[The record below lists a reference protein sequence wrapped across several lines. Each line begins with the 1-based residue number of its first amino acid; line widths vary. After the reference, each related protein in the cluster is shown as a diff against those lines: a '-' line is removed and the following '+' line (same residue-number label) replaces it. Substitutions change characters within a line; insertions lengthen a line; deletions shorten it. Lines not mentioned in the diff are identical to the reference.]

1 LLLPWNI
8 EALNPPFG
16 DPGFFLHHS
25 YTGQALIFDLGDLHQ
40 LPARKILQAS
50 HIFISHGHIDHL
62 IGFDQLLRVTL
73 NRPRHLHIYGP
84 PGIIEMIGHKLQ
96 GYNWNLT
103 SHYELL
109 ITVHAIFEQHC
120 DQVTFACCK
129 KFYPEP
135 TTTTPRSNAAI
146 FTNENFTITAVT
158 LDHGTPV
165 LAFSLNESLQINFR
179 PEELRRRNWKP
190 GPWLSHL
197 RQKLLTT
204 DPAEP
209 DIEINGSR
217 YPVKEVADA
226 IAIIKPGS
234 KIAYITD
241 IGFTEANLRKLLPM
255 VTDADLLLCEAAFLD
270 SAAEK
275 AQASNHLTAAQAGEI
290 AQKARVKR
298 LKLFHF
304 SPRHHDL
311 ENEFYRQ
318 AGEHFSGPV
327 S

>member
-1 LLLPWNI
+1 MLLPWNI
-8 EALNPPFG
+8 EALNPPFD

-25 YTGQALIFDLGDLHQ
+25 YTGRALIFDLGDLHR

-109 ITVHAIFEQHC
+109 ITVHAVFEQHC

-129 KFYPEP
+129 KFYPEV
-135 TTTTPRSNAAI
+135 TITTPRADASI
-146 FTNENFTITAVT
+146 FTNEHFTIEAVT

-179 PEELRRRNWKP
+179 PEELKRRSWKP
-190 GPWLSHL
+190 GPWLSRL
-197 RQKLLTT
+197 RRILLTQN
-204 DPAEP
+204 PAET
-209 DIEINGSR
+209 DIEIAGTKYSI
-217 YPVKEVADA
+217 KEVSAA
-226 IAIIKPGS
+226 IAIIKPGC
-234 KIAYITD
+234 KIAYVTD
-241 IGFTEANLRKLLPM
+241 IGFTEANLQRLLPL
-255 VTDADLLLCEAAFLD
+255 VKGANLLLCEAAFLN

-275 AQASNHLTAAQAGEI
+275 ALASNHLTAAQAGEI
-290 AQKARVKR
+290 AEKAQVQR

>member
-1 LLLPWNI
+1 MLPPWNI

-16 DPGFFLHHS
+16 DPGFFLYHT
-25 YTGQALIFDLGDLHQ
+25 YTGQALIFDLGDLHR
-40 LPARKILQAS
+40 LPARKLLQAS

-84 PGIIEMIGHKLQ
+84 PGIIDMIGHKLQ

-109 ITVHAIFEQHC
+109 ITVHAVFEQHC

-129 KFYPEP
+129 KFCPEP
-135 TTTTPRSNAAI
+135 TITTTRNDTTI
-146 FTNENFTITAVT
+146 LDNENFTVRAAT

-165 LAFSLNESLQINFR
+165 LAFSLTESLQINFR
-179 PEELRRRNWKP
+179 PEELKLRNWKP

-197 RQKLLTT
+197 RRILQMQ
-204 DPAEP
+204 EP
-209 DIEINGSR
+209 TEPNIEISGVKYS
-217 YPVKEVADA
+217 VKEVAAA

-234 KIAYITD
+234 KITYITD
-241 IGFTEANLRKLLPM
+241 IGFTKANLKKLLPLA
-255 VTDADLLLCEAAFLD
+255 TNANLLICEAAFLN

-290 AQKARVKR
+290 AQKAQVQR

-318 AGEHFSGPV
+318 AGEHFSGPI